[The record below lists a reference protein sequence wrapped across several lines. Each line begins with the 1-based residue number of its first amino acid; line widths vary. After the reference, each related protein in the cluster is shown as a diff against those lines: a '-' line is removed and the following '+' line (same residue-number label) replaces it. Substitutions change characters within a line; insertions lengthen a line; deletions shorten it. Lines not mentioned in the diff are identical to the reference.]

1 MNIDIRDIF
10 KLPNMLSAARILLV
24 PVFVAVFVY
33 ESRRA
38 DGAAEDGRL
47 SGYIIAAA
55 ILILSGLTDALDG
68 MIARHFGLITD
79 LGKILDPVADKLTQA
94 AVVFCLIFRFKELW
108 QLAAALA
115 LVIVA
120 REITMLWLGVVFLRQ
135 GMSLDGA
142 MWYGKLSTIVFYILV
157 IVLIGAPQLSQKA
170 AAAMFITMTAF
181 AALSFVLY
189 IREYY
194 LMWRARR

>member
-1 MNIDIRDIF
+1 MNIDIRDIL
-10 KLPNMLSAARILLV
+10 KLPNILSAARILLV
-24 PVFVAVFVY
+24 PVFAAVFVY
-33 ESRRA
+33 AGRA

-68 MIARHFGLITD
+68 MIARRFGMITD

-94 AVVFCLIFRFKELW
+94 AVVFCLIFRCRDLW

-115 LVIVA
+115 VVIVA

-135 GMSLDGA
+135 GMSLNGA
-142 MWYGKLSTIVFYILV
+142 MWYGKLSTIVFYVLV

-170 AAAMFITMTAF
+170 AAAMLITMTAF